1 MKTDLICLAKSIEEI
16 YAHLLKK
23 QSTPRQ
29 GTRNHCN
36 TVLLQQFYFETIHT
50 PLGDGKD
57 IPAIAFGMFMK
68 HNQRPDRGQK
78 RAVIFE

>member
-1 MKTDLICLAKSIEEI
+1 MM
-16 YAHLLKK
+16 
-23 QSTPRQ
+23 
-29 GTRNHCN
+29 
-36 TVLLQQFYFETIHT
+36 FYPEAIHT